1 MEQKLNL
8 FKVACL
14 NYQANPVTYQGK
26 QISRKDLISLQKVV
40 SDMGVALIEQQNKV
54 AVPMEMPLSSRNL
67 RLGRTVNLSPDDN
80 QTTDIMS
87 PKLFETL
94 DPNVMIRAKNPDL
107 DTNEKM
113 LPTYNDSEGA
123 GDDLLRNST
132 YLTFKGYNRACDL
145 IEEL

>member
-14 NYQANPVTYQGK
+14 NYEANPVTYQGK

-67 RLGRTVNLSPDDN
+67 RLGRTVSLSPHDN
-80 QTTDIMS
+80 QTTDVMS
-87 PKLFETL
+87 PKLFESL
-94 DPNVMIRAKNPDL
+94 DPNVMIRAKNNPDL
-107 DTNEKM
+107 D
-113 LPTYNDSEGA
+113 YQ
-123 GDDLLRNST
+123 
-132 YLTFKGYNRACDL
+132 
-145 IEEL
+145 